1 MNINDAFATA
11 LGMPHAATKPQLGIA
26 RSIGSE
32 CTARSKW
39 FLLRTRR
46 FWDSSPDR
54 FYGRWK
60 IPAFMLA
67 SVLLVA
73 SCVGTE
79 QTIDS
84 RNLTLSSA
92 GVSDTQTAE
101 PVTQGETKNP
111 QPSDLLPDIG
121 GSSPPELPHSEPVAH
136 DPTAGVVSPGG
147 TSPGGQHVSLRPQNN
162 ILADDLLD
170 HWGHRHG
177 GPVTA
182 RLSEA
187 TDSDGD
193 VADFQTL
200 FEATRSVGT
209 ESPVPGLHDDDT
221 ITVLGRRRGVTYGRW
236 SGGPADTL
244 SIEFDLQDGTAALK
258 IDSSFRAALE
268 RAGKAWSQRID
279 DTWGEWERQAGES
292 KGPLIGNFGIDGRV
306 IRVGPRGETSTGLM
320 IYVTGVDLEGD
331 FAGRGG
337 PQSFRPG
344 VDWEPHTGV
353 IGLDIERVEE
363 MGEAGLFRTM
373 VHEIGHVLGAWYG
386 YDTSIG
392 SYASFIDSAS
402 GTWTGPRVVAVHGG
416 PAPFQDNDDT
426 HDWRDGER
434 SPDASNFDFGHSGV
448 CASVMAYCGF
458 SAAITAFRPVEID
471 FAFLADLGLTIKSES
486 DRPETYGLSGW
497 MDHSAFTLSVSRELD
512 VSFSDTQPRY
522 FINGAQWESLDTVD
536 LLWAEADAFGNQST
550 GNLAVSFPLAETVR
564 YSGGLIGTAV
574 EYPGLPSVY
583 GDANLWVGLDSLT
596 GKASFTSLE
605 TAYNGGRHA
614 FGDGGLHYPITV
626 ADNGITDNA
635 SGVSLVANFYG
646 PRHEE
651 IAGTLDDSQAGLLAS
666 FGAKHDERPAYLDV
680 ITEADHVRGMMYQDE
695 FNEVGNGWH
704 RFRCGEG
711 SACEGKFEWWEP
723 DNDWYD
729 VSAEGD
735 RSPRERVLSW
745 TAGWGDWV
753 SEDMFADHG
762 AIRIARRY
770 ASETD
775 GGTGRY
781 QQDGYYGTM
790 KHAAFGTG
798 FQRFYDWEESDAEQW
813 NHYIRG
819 TGFQGDLSGTR
830 PAESATW
837 EGQML
842 GHQWVQEAGEDP
854 FVEGRATVRVSLS
867 RSQVDIDFSSM
878 RSTDRERS
886 LANFGFDDIPLSSD
900 GTFDGFDEGNVEGA
914 FFGPSHEEVAGM
926 FQKNDNNVIGSF
938 GAVKPIAATSQTVPG
953 ATNN

>member
-11 LGMPHAATKPQLGIA
+11 LGMPHAPAKPQLGVA

-39 FLLRTRR
+39 ISHQTRR
-46 FWDSSPDR
+46 FWDCYPNR
-54 FYGRWK
+54 CYGRWK
-60 IPAFMLA
+60 IPALMLA
-67 SVLLVA
+67 SVFLVA

-84 RNLTLSSA
+84 RNLTLSYA

-101 PVTQGETKNP
+101 PVTQGETRNP
-111 QPSDLLPDIG
+111 QPSDPLPDTG
-121 GSSPPELPHSEPVAH
+121 GSGPPELPHSEPVAH
-136 DPTAGVVSPGG
+136 DPTTGVVSPGG
-147 TSPGGQHVSLRPQNN
+147 TSPGGQHVSLRPKNN

-200 FEATRSVGT
+200 LEAARGT
-209 ESPVPGLHDDDT
+209 STDTPVPGLQDDDT
-221 ITVLGRRRGVTYGRW
+221 ITVLGRRHGVTYGRW

-244 SIEFDLQDGTAALK
+244 SIEFDFQDGTAALK

-279 DTWGEWERQAGES
+279 DTWEEWERQAGEF
-292 KGPLIGNFGIDGRV
+292 KGTLIGNFGIDGRE
-306 IRVGPRGETSTGLM
+306 IRVGPWGETSTGLV

-331 FAGRGG
+331 IAGRGG

-353 IGLDIERVEE
+353 IGFDIGRVEE

-373 VHEIGHVLGAWYG
+373 VHEIGHVLGAWHG

-392 SYASFIDSAS
+392 SYASLIDSAS
-402 GTWTGPRVVAVHGG
+402 GAWTGPHVVAVHGG

-426 HDWRDGER
+426 HGWHDGER

-497 MDHSAFTLSVSRELD
+497 MDHSAFTISVSRELD
-512 VSFSDTQPRY
+512 VSLADPQPRY
-522 FINGAQWESLDTVD
+522 FINGARWTSLDTVD

-550 GNLAVSFPLAETVR
+550 GKLAGSFPLAETVR

-574 EYPGLPSVY
+574 EIRGLPPVY
-583 GDANLWVGLDSLT
+583 GDANLSVGLDSLT

-605 TAYNGGRHA
+605 AAYNGGRYV
-614 FGDGGLHYPITV
+614 FGDGSLHYPITV
-626 ADNGITDNA
+626 ADNGIRDNA
-635 SGVSLVANFYG
+635 SGVSLVADFYG

-666 FGAKHDERPAYLDV
+666 FGAKYDERPAHLDV
-680 ITEADHVRGMMYQDE
+680 ITEGDHVRGMVYQDGFSE
-695 FNEVGNGWH
+695 EADGWY

-711 SACEGKFEWWEP
+711 AACEGKFEWWEP
-723 DNDWYD
+723 DNDWFA

-735 RSPRERVLSW
+735 LSPRERVLEW

-753 SEDMFADHG
+753 SEDMLADHG

-770 ASETD
+770 ANATD

-781 QQDGYYGTM
+781 HKDGYFGTM
-790 KHAAFGTG
+790 THAAFGTG
-798 FQRFYDWEESDAEQW
+798 FYRYRDWERQDDENLDF
-813 NHYIRG
+813 YIVG

-837 EGQML
+837 EGRML
-842 GHQWVQEAGEDP
+842 GHQRGLAAGEDP
-854 FVEGRATVRVSLS
+854 FVEGHASVRVSLYNN
-867 RSQVDIDFSSM
+867 QVDIGFSNVRSM
-878 RSTDRERS
+878 DRARS
-886 LANFGFDDIPLSSD
+886 LANFGFDDISLASD

-914 FFGPSHEEVAGM
+914 FFGPAHQEVAGM
-926 FQKNDNNVIGSF
+926 FQNNVNEVTGSF
-938 GAVKPIAATSQTVPG
+938 GAVSLD
-953 ATNN
+953 

>member
-1 MNINDAFATA
+1 MNIDDAFATA
-11 LGMPHAATKPQLGIA
+11 LGMPHAPAKPQLGFA

-39 FLLRTRR
+39 ISHQTRR
-46 FWDSSPDR
+46 FWHCYPNR
-54 FYGRWK
+54 CYGRWK
-60 IPAFMLA
+60 IPALMLA
-67 SVLLVA
+67 SVFLVA

-101 PVTQGETKNP
+101 PVTQGETRNP
-111 QPSDLLPDIG
+111 QLSDPLPDTG

-147 TSPGGQHVSLRPQNN
+147 TSPGGQHVSLRPKNN

-200 FEATRSVGT
+200 LEAARGT
-209 ESPVPGLHDDDT
+209 STDTLVPGLQDDDT
-221 ITVLGRRRGVTYGRW
+221 ITVLGRRHGVTYGRW

-268 RAGKAWSQRID
+268 RAGKAWSRRIE
-279 DTWGEWERQAGES
+279 DTWEAWEREAGES
-292 KGPLIGNFGIDGRV
+292 KGALIGNFGIDGRE
-306 IRVGPRGETSTGLM
+306 IRVGPGGETSTGLT
-320 IYVTGVDLEGD
+320 IFITGVDLAGD
-331 FAGRGG
+331 IAGWAG
-337 PQSFRPG
+337 PRSWRS
-344 VDWEPHTGV
+344 VDNWEPHTGA

-550 GNLAVSFPLAETVR
+550 GNLAVSFLLAETVR

-583 GDANLWVGLDSLT
+583 GDANLSVGLDSLT

-605 TAYNGGRHA
+605 AAYNGDRYV
-614 FGDGGLHYPITV
+614 FGDGSLHYPITV
-626 ADNGITDNA
+626 ADNGIRDNA
-635 SGVSLVANFYG
+635 SGVSLIGDFYG

-651 IAGTLDDSQAGLLAS
+651 IAGTLDDSRAGLLAS

-680 ITEADHVRGMMYQDE
+680 ITEGDHVRGMMYQDE
-695 FNEVGNGWH
+695 FNEVGIGWH

-729 VSAEGD
+729 VNAEGD
-735 RSPRERVLSW
+735 RSPRERMLSW

-837 EGQML
+837 GGRML
-842 GHQWVQEAGEDP
+842 GHQSGLETGEDP
-854 FVEGRATVRVSLS
+854 FVEGRARVRVSLYNN
-867 RSQVDIDFSSM
+867 QVDVEFSNV
-878 RSTDRERS
+878 RSTDRGRS
-886 LANFGFDDIPLSSD
+886 LANFGFDDITLASD
-900 GTFDGFDEGNVEGA
+900 GTFDGFDEGPVEGA
-914 FFGPSHEEVAGM
+914 FFGPAHEEVAGM
-926 FQKNDNNVIGSF
+926 FHKNDISVLGSF
-938 GAVKPIAATSQTVPG
+938 GAVSLD
-953 ATNN
+953 

>member
-54 FYGRWK
+54 FNGRWK
-60 IPAFMLA
+60 IPALMLA
-67 SVLLVA
+67 SVFLVA

-101 PVTQGETKNP
+101 PVTQGEPRNP

-147 TSPGGQHVSLRPQNN
+147 TSPGGQHVSLRPKNN

-170 HWGHRHG
+170 HWGHRYS

-200 FEATRSVGT
+200 LEATRSVGT

-221 ITVLGRRRGVTYGRW
+221 ITVLGRRHGVTYGRW

-244 SIEFDLQDGTAALK
+244 SIEFDFQDGTAALK

-268 RAGKAWSQRID
+268 RAGKAWSLRIG
-279 DTWGEWERQAGES
+279 DTWEEWERQAGEY
-292 KGPLIGNFGIDGRV
+292 KGRLIGNYGTPGRT
-306 IRVGPRGETSTGLM
+306 IRVGPGGETSTGLV
-320 IYVTGVDLEGD
+320 IYVTGVDLAGNA
-331 FAGRGG
+331 AGRGG
-337 PQSFRPG
+337 PDSLSLRPG
-344 VDWEPHTGV
+344 DDWEPHVGAIAFDNDRV
-353 IGLDIERVEE
+353 KELD
-363 MGEAGLFRTM
+363 EATLFHAM

-426 HDWRDGER
+426 HDWHDGER

-458 SAAITAFRPVEID
+458 SAAILGFLPAAID
-471 FAFLADLGLTIKSES
+471 FAFLADLGLTITSES

-512 VSFSDTQPRY
+512 VSLADPQPRY
-522 FINGAQWESLDTVD
+522 SLYGEQWDDLSTVD
-536 LLWAEADAFGNQST
+536 FLWAEADAFGNQST
-550 GNLAVSFPLAETVR
+550 GNLAGSFLLAETVR

-574 EYPGLPSVY
+574 EYPGLPPVY
-583 GDANLWVGLDSLT
+583 GDANLSVGLDSLT

-605 TAYNGGRHA
+605 TAYNGGRSRFWRWRPALSDHR
-614 FGDGGLHYPITV
+614 GGQR
-626 ADNGITDNA
+626 DNGQCLR
-635 SGVSLVANFYG
+635 S
-646 PRHEE
+646 
-651 IAGTLDDSQAGLLAS
+651 IACRQLLRTATRR
-666 FGAKHDERPAYLDV
+666 D
-680 ITEADHVRGMMYQDE
+680 RG
-695 FNEVGNGWH
+695 
-704 RFRCGEG
+704 
-711 SACEGKFEWWEP
+711 
-723 DNDWYD
+723 
-729 VSAEGD
+729 
-735 RSPRERVLSW
+735 
-745 TAGWGDWV
+745 
-753 SEDMFADHG
+753 
-762 AIRIARRY
+762 
-770 ASETD
+770 
-775 GGTGRY
+775 
-781 QQDGYYGTM
+781 
-790 KHAAFGTG
+790 HA
-798 FQRFYDWEESDAEQW
+798 
-813 NHYIRG
+813 
-819 TGFQGDLSGTR
+819 
-830 PAESATW
+830 
-837 EGQML
+837 
-842 GHQWVQEAGEDP
+842 
-854 FVEGRATVRVSLS
+854 
-867 RSQVDIDFSSM
+867 
-878 RSTDRERS
+878 
-886 LANFGFDDIPLSSD
+886 
-900 GTFDGFDEGNVEGA
+900 
-914 FFGPSHEEVAGM
+914 
-926 FQKNDNNVIGSF
+926 
-938 GAVKPIAATSQTVPG
+938 
-953 ATNN
+953 

>member
-11 LGMPHAATKPQLGIA
+11 LGMPHAPARPQLGFA

-39 FLLRTRR
+39 IAHQTRR
-46 FWDSSPDR
+46 FWDCYPNR

-60 IPAFMLA
+60 IPALMLA
-67 SVLLVA
+67 SVFFVA

-101 PVTQGETKNP
+101 PVTQGEPRNP
-111 QPSDLLPDIG
+111 QPSDPLPDIG

-221 ITVLGRRRGVTYGRW
+221 ITVLGRRHGVTYGRW

-244 SIEFDLQDGTAALK
+244 SIEFDFQDGTAALK
-258 IDSSFRAALE
+258 SDRSFRAALE
-268 RAGKAWSQRID
+268 RAGKAWSRRIE
-279 DTWGEWERQAGES
+279 DTWEAWEREAGES
-292 KGPLIGNFGIDGRV
+292 KGALIGNFGIDGRE
-306 IRVGPRGETSTGLM
+306 IRVGPGGETSTGLT
-320 IYVTGVDLEGD
+320 IFITGVDLAGD
-331 FAGRGG
+331 IAGWAG
-337 PQSFRPG
+337 PRSWRS
-344 VDWEPHTGV
+344 VDNWEPHTGA
-353 IGLDIERVEE
+353 IGFDSERLEE
-363 MGEAGLFRTM
+363 LGEASAFGVM
-373 VHEIGHVLGAWYG
+373 VHEIGHV
-386 YDTSIG
+386 IG
-392 SYASFIDSAS
+392 SWLGEYNVGVYWDYVGTDS
-402 GTWTGPRVVAVHGG
+402 GTWTGPHVEANHGG
-416 PAPFQDNDDT
+416 PVPFQDNDDT
-426 HDWRDGER
+426 HGWHDGER

-448 CASVMAYCGF
+448 CASVMAYCSD
-458 SAAITAFRPVEID
+458 SAAIPAFLPAAID
-471 FAFLADLGLTIKSES
+471 FAFLLDLGLTIKSEG

-512 VSFSDTQPRY
+512 VSLADPQSRY
-522 FINGAQWESLDTVD
+522 FINGARWTSMDTVD

-574 EYPGLPSVY
+574 DIRGLPPVY
-583 GDANLWVGLDSLT
+583 GDANLWVGLNSLS

-605 TAYNGGRHA
+605 TALNGGRYI
-614 FGDGGLHYPITV
+614 FGDGSLHYPITV
-626 ADNGITDNA
+626 ADNGISGNA
-635 SGVSLVANFYG
+635 SGVSLVADFYG
-646 PRHEE
+646 PGHEE
-651 IAGTLDDSQAGLLAS
+651 VAGTLDDSRAGLFAS
-666 FGAKHDERPAYLDV
+666 FGAKHDERPARLDLM
-680 ITEADHVRGMMYQDE
+680 EGADHVRGMMEQYNPDE
-695 FNEVGNGWH
+695 EDNINPSNGWY

-711 SACEGKFEWWEP
+711 SACEGVFEWWKP

-735 RSPRERVLSW
+735 LSPRQRVLDW
-745 TAGWGDWV
+745 TAGWGDWL
-753 SEDMFADHG
+753 SEDMFADRG

-770 ASETD
+770 SGETD
-775 GGTGRY
+775 GGTGRSHM
-781 QQDGYYGTM
+781 DGYFGTM
-790 KHAAFGTG
+790 EHAAFGTG
-798 FQRFYDWEESDAEQW
+798 LYRFTDWEQQNGESSNLE
-813 NHYIRG
+813 IVG

-837 EGQML
+837 EGRML
-842 GHQWVQEAGEDP
+842 GHQWGLETGEDP
-854 FVEGRATVRVSLS
+854 FVEGHASVRVSLYNN
-867 RSQVDIDFSSM
+867 QVDIGFSNVRSM
-878 RSTDRERS
+878 DRARS
-886 LANFGFDDIPLSSD
+886 LANFGFDDISLASD

-914 FFGPSHEEVAGM
+914 FFGPSHQEVAGM
-926 FQKNDNNVIGSF
+926 FQNNVNKVIGSF
-938 GAVKPIAATSQTVPG
+938 GAVDTD
-953 ATNN
+953 